1 MSDVLRG
8 LKPQRVFEI
17 FEEICA
23 IPHGSGNTKAISDY
37 CVGFAKQRGLSVYQD
52 SLNNVVIK
60 KAATAGYETHLP
72 VIIQGHLDMVCE
84 KDADCDLNM
93 ETDGLRLFVDGDLV
107 GAHGTTLGGDDG
119 IAVAMALAV
128 LDDNTLLHPPI
139 EVLFTTDEETGMYG
153 AEGLDVSVLS
163 GKILINIDS
172 DNEGEF
178 TVGCAGGA
186 RAEFSLPLKRC
197 DISAPCYTVEI
208 SGLLGG
214 HSGSAINKGRQNSNV
229 LMGKLLASF
238 DFPYNIIDIA
248 GGLKDNA
255 IPTYTKCVV
264 SADAPVDVLA
274 AQFKADNTVST
285 DSGLNITVKKSDDVA
300 CGYTKESSEAIAEFL
315 STVPN
320 GLLAL
325 SCQFEG
331 LPETSLNLGVL
342 YIEND
347 SLHASFAVRSA
358 IGDKKKNL
366 LSELRT
372 FADKFGADYS
382 ERGHYPA
389 WEYRA
394 VSPLRDT
401 FVNVWQNMYGNKPV
415 VRATHGG
422 LECGLFSDKIKG
434 LDAISVGPDMFD
446 IHTPRERLS
455 ISSAQRTYEFLIAV
469 LKEL

>member
-37 CVGFAKQRGLSVYQD
+37 CVDFAEKRGLWVYQD

-60 KAATAGYETHLP
+60 KAASDSRQGHKP

-93 ETDGLRLFVDGDLV
+93 ETDGLSLFTEGDLI
-107 GAHGTTLGGDDG
+107 GARGTTLGGDDG

-128 LDDNTLLHPPI
+128 LDDNTLSHPPI
-139 EVLFTTDEETGMYG
+139 EVLFTIDEETGMYG
-153 AEGLDVSVLS
+153 AEGLDVSLLS
-163 GKILINIDS
+163 GKRLINIDS

-186 RAEFSLPLKRC
+186 RAEVTLNLSKCPIC
-197 DISAPCYTVEI
+197 NPCYIIEI

-214 HSGSAINKGRQNSNV
+214 HSGAAINKGRHNSNV
-229 LMGKLLASF
+229 LMARLLASLEG
-238 DFPYNIIDIA
+238 DYNIVDIA

-255 IPTYTKCVV
+255 IPTYTKCVI
-264 SADAPVDVLA
+264 STNNNPTKTAEKFALENA
-274 AQFKADNTVST
+274 VST
-285 DSGLNITVKKSDDVA
+285 DSGLTVTVKDAESFSS
-300 CGYTKESSEAIAEFL
+300 GYTVESSAQIAKLLCEL
-315 STVPN
+315 PN
-320 GLLAL
+320 GLQAL
-325 SCQFEG
+325 SRDFEN
-331 LPETSLNLGVL
+331 LPETSLNLGIL

-347 SLHASFAVRSA
+347 SIHASFAVRSA
-358 IGDKKKNL
+358 IGEKKKAL
-366 LSELRT
+366 LSEIYNI
-372 FADKFGADYS
+372 AKSFGADYS
-382 ERGHYPA
+382 DYGHYPA
-389 WEYRA
+389 WEYREN
-394 VSPLRDT
+394 SPLRDT
-401 FVNVWQNMYGNKPV
+401 FVKVWQDMYGKKPI